1 MYIKQVIIRGFK
13 TYKEQTTLDED
24 FSSGTNVVVGFNG
37 SGKSN
42 FFQAILFVLS
52 DQFSSLRAETRKALL
67 HEGAGQAVLTAY
79 VEVVL
84 DNSDRR
90 IPLETDS
97 VSIRRLIGVKKDDWL
112 LDGKHAT
119 KAEIFGLLEGAGF
132 AKTSPYYIVQQ
143 GKVSE
148 LTMMTD
154 AQRLGLLKSISGAG
168 IWDERRAESV
178 KIMEDTSTRK
188 MRNEGLIADIEQ
200 KLRTLEDEQRE
211 LRECERLE
219 ARRRTLEYALA
230 DREWRSAQQRIDVLE
245 EKRAEASQELRQQ
258 QGKVADVRQRAA
270 QAEAEAEKL
279 EEQKRQI
286 SEGLPALESERDRKF
301 AALTKA
307 GLAAEEESRQRK
319 EGEARNDQKLADLAA
334 ARREVAEAAEVIQ
347 KEQPEVQAAEA
358 AFRAL
363 EQQRQVAAAEREQ
376 LLAKQGRRQQFSSVE
391 ERNRALDQELSARG
405 QKLEEARR
413 KIDVCNE
420 RERKREEAQKT
431 SAEVAATG
439 RADLAIKEKQLGE
452 LGKEARNLG
461 SRLDKH
467 AEDLRLLHQ
476 DRNKALRDLERLRS
490 EATSCQN
497 RLDGTMPRA
506 NRHAVSAVLS
516 WAAEQGL
523 QDRIRGTLLSH
534 IEVAPTFRAAVE
546 NFAGTALFNVLAM
559 DDDAAAQA
567 VKHVRVR
574 RLGAVVV
581 TPLSQL
587 PLRAHTFP
595 TIEGVKPLVDVVRCA
610 DWVRPAV
617 QQIFGKA
624 VVCSSME
631 LCEEVARHHGI
642 DAISLDGDRV
652 SRKGVIT
659 GGFQDPQRFVRL
671 SLAEAIR
678 VAEQKLQ
685 KAEQKLPDFDAQIET
700 VSEGVNE
707 LHVERRSKQ
716 EQRDEL
722 RAEMQ
727 RLAEEVKGS
736 EEALSRCNRE
746 LTELREWRHRME
758 VLIRECEASIAAK
771 RAERASRSLNGLTAA
786 EERRLQTLTEQ
797 LQELQTQEAEAQ
809 EALKVLQTSL
819 GEKQAQ
825 LEGSLRPRLHLL
837 ELEVAATS
845 PEETAERAEE
855 AVNLQGR
862 IQKEHGEALS
872 RLQKEAEEMQ
882 HLSERLLESRKLS
895 EQLAAEEQRATDQ
908 AAQASVR
915 LDQITAEQSA
925 MSSKKAEVDGK
936 LQGLAA
942 APIEV
947 EQCRQLP
954 KAQLLQELS
963 EATRMLQQIQHVNRK
978 AVEQYE
984 NFSEQLVD
992 LQGRKEQIEAGEAAI
1007 AEAIQQIDAQK
1018 EESVHQAL
1026 RKVNQNFQ
1034 QVFSEMV
1041 PGGAG
1046 QLQVTRQA
1054 QGETQESQEGLGDI
1068 SGVRIEVSF
1077 TGQAQSFL
1085 SMNQLSGGQKTV
1097 VALSL
1102 VFAIQRL
1109 EPAPF
1114 YLLDEVDAALDAS
1127 YRTALANL
1135 IARTA
1140 KKSQVIMTTFRPESL
1155 DKADRCYRV
1164 YQRNRASR
1172 IDAVSR
1178 EVAADLLREQDR
1190 LAHLTQAE
1198 AGAEA
1203 KGVLAA

>member
-200 KLRTLEDEQRE
+200 KLKTLEEEQRE

-245 EKRAEASQELRQQ
+245 DKRAEASQELRQL

-279 EEQKRQI
+279 EEQKRQV
-286 SEGLPALESERDRKF
+286 SEGLAALESERDRKF
-301 AALTKA
+301 EALTKA

-319 EGEARNDQKLADLAA
+319 EGEARNDQKLVDLAA

-347 KEQPEVQAAEA
+347 KEQPQVQAAEA

-420 RERKREEAQKT
+420 RERRREEAQKT
-431 SAEVAATG
+431 SAEVATTG

-452 LGKEARNLG
+452 LGKEVRNLG

-490 EATSCQN
+490 EVTSCQN

-595 TIEGVKPLVDVVRCA
+595 TLEGVKPLVDVVRCP

-617 QQIFGKA
+617 QQIFGRA

-678 VAEQKLQ
+678 VAEQKLE
-685 KAEQKLPDFDAQIET
+685 KAERKLPDFDAQIET
-700 VSEGVNE
+700 VTDSVNG

-716 EQRDEL
+716 EQRDKL

-736 EEALSRCNRE
+736 EEALSRANRE

-786 EERRLQTLTEQ
+786 EERRLQALTEQ
-797 LQELQTQEAEAQ
+797 LQELQGQEAQAQ

-819 GEKQAQ
+819 EEKQAQ

-837 ELEVAATS
+837 ELEVASTA

-855 AVNLQGR
+855 AVKFQGR

-882 HLSERLLESRKLS
+882 RLSERLSESRKLS
-895 EQLAAEEQRATDQ
+895 EQLVTEEQRATDQ

-925 MSSKKAEVDGK
+925 MSAKKAEVDGK

-942 APIEV
+942 APVEV

-984 NFSEQLVD
+984 NFSEQLLD

-1041 PGGAG
+1041 PGGVG
-1046 QLQVTRQA
+1046 QLHVTRQA
-1054 QGETQESQEGLGDI
+1054 QGETQSQEGLGDI

-1203 KGVLAA
+1203 QGALAA